1 MSSHALTKPR
11 KGQSKCIDPTFL
23 YILSSNKFSAFDHV
37 SKYKKESVNT
47 TEKNSDYANL
57 KQHT

>member
-1 MSSHALTKPR
+1 MSNHALTKPR
-11 KGQSKCIDPTFL
+11 KRQSKFIDPTFL
-23 YILSSNKFSAFDHV
+23 YILSSDNFSAFDHV

-47 TEKNSDYANL
+47 TEKNPDYANL